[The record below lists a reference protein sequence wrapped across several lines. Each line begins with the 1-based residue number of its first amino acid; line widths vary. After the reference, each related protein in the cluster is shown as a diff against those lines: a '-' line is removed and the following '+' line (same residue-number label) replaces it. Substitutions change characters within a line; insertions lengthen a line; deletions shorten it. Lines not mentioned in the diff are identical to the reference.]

1 MTEGSA
7 DKGLAGTGLSA
18 RDLTLAYGPR
28 RIVEGL
34 TARIP
39 SGRFTVLAGPN
50 GSGKSTL
57 LRGLSGGLKP
67 AAGEVTLDGQ
77 PLTRWGM
84 RAKARRIGLL
94 PQAPQAPEGLRV
106 RDLVAHGRHPHRGLL
121 STWSAADREACD
133 RAMAQTGMA
142 DLADAR
148 LEALS
153 GGQRQRAWI
162 AMALAQES
170 DILLLDEPTSF
181 LDLSHQLEIL
191 HLIERL
197 VAAGR
202 TVVAV
207 LHDLNQAARHADHV
221 IVLRSGRVVVTGA
234 PDQALSVGVLAGV
247 FGVRATVL
255 TDPDS
260 GRPVF
265 IPHLPG

>member
-1 MTEGSA
+1 MTDGPTIR
-7 DKGLAGTGLSA
+7 DGTGLAA
-18 RDLTLAYGPR
+18 RGLTLAYGPR
-28 RIVEGL
+28 RIVTDL
-34 TARIP
+34 SARIP
-39 SGRFTVLAGPN
+39 PGRFTVLAGPN

-67 AAGEVTLDGQ
+67 LAGTVTLDGT
-77 PLTRWGM
+77 PLGHWGM
-84 RAKARRIGLL
+84 RARARRIGLL

-121 STWSAADREACD
+121 SPWSATDRQACD
-133 RAMAQTGMA
+133 RAMAQTGLA
-142 DLADAR
+142 DLAEAGLD
-148 LEALS
+148 ALS
-153 GGQRQRAWI
+153 GGQRQRAWV

-181 LDLSHQLEIL
+181 LDLSHQLEVL
-191 HLIERL
+191 QLIERL
-197 VAAGR
+197 VAGGR

-221 IVLRSGRVVVTGA
+221 IVLQEGRVVVAGA
-234 PDQALSVGVLAGV
+234 PDQALSVDVLAQV